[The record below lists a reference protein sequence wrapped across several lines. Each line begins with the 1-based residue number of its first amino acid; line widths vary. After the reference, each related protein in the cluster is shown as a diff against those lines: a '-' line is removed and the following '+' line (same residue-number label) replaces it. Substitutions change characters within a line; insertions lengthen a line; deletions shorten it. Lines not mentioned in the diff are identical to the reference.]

1 MKKLYISPRVL
12 VVLIDTQEMICGS
25 ETLDGSNSVTN
36 INDLQSR
43 RDNRGSFWDDEEE

>member
-1 MKKLYISPRVL
+1 MKKIYNSPKVL
-12 VVLIDTQEMICGS
+12 VVLIDTQKMICGS
-25 ETLDGSNSVTN
+25 ETLDGSKSVTN